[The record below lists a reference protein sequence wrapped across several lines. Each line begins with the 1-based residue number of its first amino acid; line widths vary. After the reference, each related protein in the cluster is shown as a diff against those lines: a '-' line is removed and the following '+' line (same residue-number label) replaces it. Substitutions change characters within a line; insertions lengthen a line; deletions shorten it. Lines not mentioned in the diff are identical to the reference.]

1 MSTLCPS
8 CMTRTGIADEM
19 SADMKH
25 WVYWC
30 CVCGDDYLVELVE

>member
-1 MSTLCPS
+1 
-8 CMTRTGIADEM
+8 MTRTGIADEM